1 MARRGSSNSGGLVG
15 FLAGLLGGLMVGA
28 LLGIL
33 FAPHRGDVTRRKLRR
48 RAEEL
53 RDQVE
58 EAADSVAQ

>member
-1 MARRGSSNSGGLVG
+1 MARRGSCDGSGLIG
-15 FLAGLLGGLMVGA
+15 FLAGLLSGLMVGA
-28 LLGIL
+28 ILGVL

-58 EAADSVAQ
+58 EAADSVTP